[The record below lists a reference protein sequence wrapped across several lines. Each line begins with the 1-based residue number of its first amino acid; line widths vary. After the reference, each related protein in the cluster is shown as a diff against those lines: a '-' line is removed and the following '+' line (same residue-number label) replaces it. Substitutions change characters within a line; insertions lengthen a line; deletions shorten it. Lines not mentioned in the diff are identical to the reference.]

1 MGGVVLISLSPSACV
16 LVCER
21 RREGTGDSGVGVGG
35 WEVVRGV
42 DARWGGKRFR
52 AVGVFPRD
60 VKHLCRSGE
69 VMCEVLSNR
78 SAVRKGVTWG
88 PCVGCAPAVW
98 VGIG

>member
-21 RREGTGDSGVGVGG
+21 RRGGMGDSGGTGG
-35 WEVVRGV
+35 GCTRRGCQV
-42 DARWGGKRFR
+42 GGKRFR

-69 VMCEVLSNR
+69 VMCEVLSTR
-78 SAVRKGVTWG
+78 SAVRKGRGVMWG
-88 PCVGCAPAVW
+88 PCVGCAPGLW